1 MQQAENEIVQEA
13 EVPAEQQIENK
24 PIAELGNDW
33 QEVDASKPDVQAE
46 ESSAEDESD
55 VDGNSADDGDADDGD
70 SSVDDGE
77 EEFYLGDEKLESPS
91 SDEDKDPALVKTLR
105 NVIKEKERELKELR
119 HAATSA
125 PVQIQEMPPKP
136 TLESSDYDEVAFEQK
151 LTEWHDTKRKIDD
164 AKAKKESSDEAYRQ
178 QHNAKVNQ
186 YLEDRKAVKFKGF
199 DVAERRVTEEVPI
212 SHQNFI
218 LDRAKNPTLVVMA
231 IGSNAEL
238 RKQLSEATDPAEIG
252 WLIGN
257 IEAKAKTLPKGK
269 KQQSST
275 PEVKG
280 GGVQRRSSADIAL
293 AKVLPDAVFK

>member
-1 MQQAENEIVQEA
+1 MQQAEKEIVQEA
-13 EVPAEQQIENK
+13 DIPAEKQIENK

-33 QEVDASKPDVQAE
+33 QEVGADKSEPGDDPDPEPEPSDDPE
-46 ESSAEDESD
+46 EPIDPEEPQEP
-55 VDGNSADDGDADDGD
+55 GDD
-70 SSVDDGE
+70 E

-119 HAATSA
+119 HAAISA

>member
-33 QEVDASKPDVQAE
+33 QEVDANKSEPGNNPDPE
-46 ESSAEDESD
+46 PDPSDDPEDP
-55 VDGNSADDGDADDGD
+55 VDPEGPQEPGDD
-70 SSVDDGE
+70 E

-280 GGVQRRSSADIAL
+280 GSVQRRSSADIAL

>member
-33 QEVDASKPDVQAE
+33 QEVDASKPDAQVE
-46 ESSAEDESD
+46 ESNAEDESD
-55 VDGNSADDGDADDGD
+55 VDGESADDGEADDGD
-70 SSVDDGE
+70 SSADDGE

-119 HAATSA
+119 HAAISA

-136 TLESSDYDEVAFEQK
+136 TLESSDYDEVAFEQR

>member
-13 EVPAEQQIENK
+13 DIPAEQQIENK

-33 QEVDASKPDVQAE
+33 QEVGADKSD
-46 ESSAEDESD
+46 SADESAVEEELD
-55 VDGNSADDGDADDGD
+55 VDGESADTNEADTEDD
-70 SSVDDGE
+70 TAAEDGE

-119 HAATSA
+119 HAAISA